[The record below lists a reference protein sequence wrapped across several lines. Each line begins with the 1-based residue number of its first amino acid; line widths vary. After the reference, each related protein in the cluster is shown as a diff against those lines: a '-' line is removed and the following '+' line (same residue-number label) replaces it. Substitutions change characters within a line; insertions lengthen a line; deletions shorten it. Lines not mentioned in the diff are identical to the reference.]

1 MALVHFA
8 LLEGHL
14 HLRGQFEQSQV
25 VGNGRPLLAHLL
37 RERVLRQVVLLD
49 QVLVGQC
56 YLDGIEVFALN
67 VLHQRHLH
75 HVLVVSR
82 AHISRNRKQARHLRG
97 APTSFTGDDLIG
109 AIVHFAERD
118 GLDHPDLSDAL
129 GQFFERL
136 RVKLSAG
143 LIGIGHNRANV
154 DLADARRA
162 VGMHLTGRDE
172 RIESASECRIFLL
185 YGHVVNLVV
194 EKCGEP
200 AWRDQAGVFF
210 WMISRASD
218 RWLTAPI
225 DSAS

>member
-1 MALVHFA
+1 M
-8 LLEGHL
+8 
-14 HLRGQFEQSQV
+14 
-25 VGNGRPLLAHLL
+25 
-37 RERVLRQVVLLD
+37 LD
-49 QVLVGQC
+49 QVLVGEC
-56 YLDGIEVFALN
+56 NLDGIEVFALN
-67 VLHQRHLH
+67 VFDQRHLH
-75 HVLVVSR
+75 HVLVVGR
-82 AHISRNRKQARHLRG
+82 AHISRNREQARHLRG

-143 LIGIGHNRANV
+143 LVGIGHDGANV

-162 VGMHLTGRDE
+162 VGVHLTGRDE

-194 EKCGEP
+194 EKK
-200 AWRDQAGVFF
+200 R
-210 WMISRASD
+210 
-218 RWLTAPI
+218 
-225 DSAS
+225 